1 MLVEMKVDQLAA
13 SMVEPTVGQLVEHL
27 AVMLEAQM
35 VV

>member
-13 SMVEPTVGQLVEHL
+13 SMVEWMVGHLVEHL